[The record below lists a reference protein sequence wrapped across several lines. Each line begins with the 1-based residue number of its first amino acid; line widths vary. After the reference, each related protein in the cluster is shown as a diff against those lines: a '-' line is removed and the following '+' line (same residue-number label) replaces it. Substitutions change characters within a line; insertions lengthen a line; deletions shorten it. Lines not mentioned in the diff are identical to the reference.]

1 MGFFYHL
8 SVQKAIVTGGV
19 ITAFLKINSNDAHLR
34 KTGVICD
41 CKEIAFCSFTYGS
54 QQSRG
59 AQTGSKGRR

>member
-41 CKEIAFCSFTYGS
+41 CKEIVFCSFTYGS
-54 QQSRG
+54 QQS
-59 AQTGSKGRR
+59 